1 MSKPS
6 TALDTFV
13 GAPETVVVRQEL
25 LGRQIASAIR
35 RDIIL
40 GRLAPGTRLTQERL
54 REVYDVSRIPIRDAL
69 LSLHAEGFVTR
80 NARNQVTVSEFR
92 PEDLADTFR
101 IEAVLSGLTAERAAV
116 RATDEELE
124 GLRRIASEELPQR
137 IDKARA
143 AQLAW
148 EFHRSINKMARS
160 PRLTA
165 ALRAVSVPFIQD
177 FMRELDDW
185 WQTSVEEHR
194 EIARAICARD
204 AEAARDATV
213 RHFDHAAD
221 ALSAFLSTITSQS
234 AERPTP
240 GA

>member
-1 MSKPS
+1 MNNPS

-13 GAPETVVVRQEL
+13 AAPEPVVVRQEL

-40 GRLAPGTRLTQERL
+40 GRLAPGTRLTQESL

-80 NARNQVTVSEFR
+80 NARNQATVSEFR

-101 IEAVLSGLTAERAAV
+101 IEAALSGLTAERAAV
-116 RATDEELE
+116 RATDEELDD
-124 GLRRIASEELPQR
+124 LRRIASEELQEP

-143 AQLAW
+143 ARLTW

-185 WQTSVEEHR
+185 WRTSVDEHR
-194 EIARAICARD
+194 EIAAAICARD
-204 AEAARDATV
+204 AEGAREATV

-221 ALSAFLSTITSQS
+221 ALSGFLSAITSQS
-234 AERPTP
+234 PEQPART
-240 GA
+240 